1 MKLLAIVGNNAK
13 VSYNRRLLQY
23 MQTHFADKA
32 TITLQEIKELPLFN
46 EDDLQHFPA
55 AITDLIKTVEAA
67 DGVIIA
73 TPEYD
78 HSMTASLKS
87 VIEWLSASYH
97 SLAGKP
103 VMIVGASYGAQ
114 GTVRA
119 QMDLRHVLDA
129 PGVDACVLPG
139 NEFMLPNCQT
149 AFDADGNLK
158 DASTVQFLE
167 QCFAQYQ
174 KFVES
179 VNHFEKEDH
188 HMSEERHWDQS
199 FDVVVLGFGGAGA
212 TAARFAADA
221 GAKVLLVDAAPEGH
235 EGGNTRYAGQVVGAG
250 TDFDELKRYYKA
262 MTKPMHLDEDMID
275 TYVDGMVKMPD
286 YFRKYLGVEPLSI
299 AKDWD
304 HSKVDLH
311 GILHEFPD
319 FPGVNAYDLLVVH
332 ERQFDAA
339 LWKKLRQEILDRR
352 DKITVWYSSPAKHL
366 IQDPETH
373 KVLGAQI
380 EHEHVLLDIQAHG
393 GVVLATGGF
402 ENNPEMIQDY
412 LKASRLAPIG
422 SLYNKGDGIKMGL
435 EAGADMWHMA
445 NYESLGMLHGLTFAG
460 PDGTRGRLLLSWPQ
474 ASNGS
479 TFTVGDDGSR
489 YFDEAEANKHG
500 HLYYH
505 GTWQVPIAN
514 DHPHLILDQTQWQ
527 EIHAGQ
533 LPVDNF
539 DDLAVKADTLEALAK
554 LIDAKPDVLVK
565 AREDFDHFV
574 EVGRDYAFDRPVK
587 TMRAFDDGPYY
598 ALPLRQTVLNTQGG
612 PRRNSR
618 AEVLNPQGEA
628 IPNLYSAGELGGI
641 NANQYQGGNNLAE
654 CLIWGKIAGEN
665 AAHGLPKAAAEDTP
679 DASTGALED
688 EATDETDA
696 STGASEKTPATDRS
710 ATADYPTGPN
720 QYLGVSDEGMGNEI
734 VVRITYENGKLQNVE
749 VLKQSE
755 SADVGLKAIKTL
767 PQQMV
772 AANSTEVDAVTG
784 ASVTSHALKDA
795 VQDAIK
801 KAQAAV
807 TTA

>member
-1 MKLLAIVGNNAK
+1 MKLLAIVGNNATK
-13 VSYNRRLLQY
+13 SYNRTLLKY
-23 MQTHFADKA
+23 MKAHFADKA
-32 TITLQEIKELPLFN
+32 TIDLQEVRDLPMFN
-46 EDDLQHFPA
+46 EDELDHFPP
-55 AITDLIKTVEAA
+55 AIETLIRKVEAV

-103 VMIVGASYGAQ
+103 IMIVGASLGAQ

-139 NEFMLPNCQT
+139 NEFMLPHAAT
-149 AFDADGNLK
+149 AFDANGALK
-158 DASTVQFLE
+158 DQKTVQFLDE
-167 QCFAQYQ
+167 CFSQFI
-174 KFVES
+174 KFIHLYSDETKENHQMS
-179 VNHFEKEDH
+179 VA
-188 HMSEERHWDQS
+188 RTWDQS

-221 GAKVLLVDAAPEGH
+221 GAKVLLVDSAPEGH

-250 TDFDELKRYYKA
+250 TDFDQLKTYYKA
-262 MTKPMHLDEDMID
+262 MTAPMNLDEDMID

-332 ERQFDAA
+332 ERQFDSA
-339 LWKKLRQEILDRR
+339 LWKKLRKEVLDRSNN
-352 DKITVWYSSPAKHL
+352 ITVWYSSPAKHL
-366 IQDPETH
+366 VQDPETGA
-373 KVLGAQI
+373 VLGAQI
-380 EHEHVLLDIQAHG
+380 EHDHVLLDIKARG
-393 GVVLATGGF
+393 GVILATGGF
-402 ENNPEMIQDY
+402 ENNPAMIQDY

-422 SLYNKGDGIKMGL
+422 SLYNKGDGIKLG
-435 EAGADMWHMA
+435 EEVGADMWHMA

-460 PDGTRGRLLLSWPQ
+460 PAGTRGRLILSWPK
-474 ASNGS
+474 AADGS

-489 YFDEAEANKHG
+489 YFNEAEANKHG
-500 HLYYH
+500 HIYYH

-514 DHPHLILDQTQWQ
+514 DHPHLIFDQTQWDA
-527 EIHAGQ
+527 IHANK

-539 DDLAVKADTLEALAK
+539 DDITVKAASLEDLAK
-554 LIDAKPDVLVK
+554 LINAKPDVLVK
-565 AREDFDHFV
+565 AREDFDHFA
-574 EVGRDYAFDRPVK
+574 ETGRDYAFDRPAS

-598 ALPLRQTVLNTQGG
+598 AVPLRQTVLNTQGG

-618 AEVLNPQGEA
+618 AEVLNTDGEA
-628 IPNLYSAGELGGI
+628 IKNLYSAGELGGI

-665 AAHGLPKAAAEDTP
+665 AAHGLTPAAAET
-679 DASTGALED
+679 T
-688 EATDETDA
+688 TTDA
-696 STGASEKTPATDRS
+696 STGASDHEETTEQSDASTGASAHEASTPETS
-710 ATADYPTGPN
+710 DYPVGPN
-720 QYLGVSDEGMGNEI
+720 QYIGKSDAGMGNEI
-734 VVRITYENGKLQNVE
+734 VVRVTYDSGKLENVE

-755 SADVGLKAIKTL
+755 SADVGLKAIKEL
-767 PQQMV
+767 PHEMV
-772 AANSTEVDAVTG
+772 AANSPEVDAVTG
-784 ASVTSHALKDA
+784 ASVTSHALQDA
-795 VQDAIK
+795 VADAIS
-801 KAQAAV
+801 KA
-807 TTA
+807 TA

>member
-1 MKLLAIVGNNAK
+1 MKLLAIVGNNATK
-13 VSYNRRLLQY
+13 SYNRTLLKY
-23 MQTHFADKA
+23 MKAHFADKA
-32 TITLQEIKELPLFN
+32 TIDLQEVRDLPMFN
-46 EDDLQHFPA
+46 EDELDHFPP
-55 AITDLIKTVEAA
+55 AIETLIRKVEAA

-103 VMIVGASYGAQ
+103 IMIVGASLGAQ

-139 NEFMLPNCQT
+139 NEFMLPHAAM
-149 AFDADGNLK
+149 AFDANGALK
-158 DASTVQFLE
+158 DQKTVQFLDE
-167 QCFAQYQ
+167 CFIQFI
-174 KFVES
+174 KFIHLYSDETKENHQMS
-179 VNHFEKEDH
+179 VA
-188 HMSEERHWDQS
+188 RTWDQS

-221 GAKVLLVDAAPEGH
+221 GAKVLLVDSAPEGH
-235 EGGNTRYAGQVVGAG
+235 AGGNTRYAGQVVGAG
-250 TDFDELKRYYKA
+250 TDFDQLKTYYKA
-262 MTKPMHLDEDMID
+262 MTAPMHLDEDMID

-332 ERQFDAA
+332 ERQFDFA
-339 LWKKLRQEILDRR
+339 LWKKLRKEVLDRS

-366 IQDPETH
+366 VQDPETGA
-373 KVLGAQI
+373 VLGAQI
-380 EHEHVLLDIQAHG
+380 EHDHVLLDIKARG
-393 GVVLATGGF
+393 GVILATGGF
-402 ENNPEMIQDY
+402 ENNPAMIQDY

-422 SLYNKGDGIKMGL
+422 SLYNKGDGIKLG
-435 EAGADMWHMA
+435 EEVGADMWHMA

-460 PDGTRGRLLLSWPQ
+460 PAGTRGRLILSWPK
-474 ASNGS
+474 AADGS

-489 YFDEAEANKHG
+489 YFNEAEANKHG
-500 HLYYH
+500 HIYYH

-514 DHPHLILDQTQWQ
+514 DHPHLIFDQTQWDA
-527 EIHAGQ
+527 IHEDK

-539 DDLAVKADTLEALAK
+539 DDITVKANRLEDLAK
-554 LIDAKPDVLVK
+554 LINAKPEVLVK
-565 AREDFDHFV
+565 AREDFDHFA
-574 EVGRDYAFDRPVK
+574 ETGRDYAFDRPAS

-598 ALPLRQTVLNTQGG
+598 AVPLRQTVLNTQGG

-618 AEVLNPQGEA
+618 AEVLNTDGEA
-628 IPNLYSAGELGGI
+628 IKNLYSAGELGGI

-665 AAHGLPKAAAEDTP
+665 AAHGLTPVAAET
-679 DASTGALED
+679 T
-688 EATDETDA
+688 TTDA
-696 STGASEKTPATDRS
+696 STGASESEETTEQSDASTGASAHETSAPETP
-710 ATADYPTGPN
+710 DYPVGPN
-720 QYLGVSDEGMGNEI
+720 QYIGKSDAGMGNEI
-734 VVRITYENGKLQNVE
+734 VVRVTYDSGKLENVE

-755 SADVGLKAIKTL
+755 SADVGLKAIKEL
-767 PQQMV
+767 PHEMV
-772 AANSTEVDAVTG
+772 AANSPEVDAVTG
-784 ASVTSHALKDA
+784 ASVTSHALQDA
-795 VQDAIK
+795 VADAIS
-801 KAQAAV
+801 KA
-807 TTA
+807 TA